1 VPSKH
6 LALRPCRRDVVVL
19 TTATSSSSSTDARAV
34 SSGGDDAHR
43 HSCHL
48 TPLCLPLPSS
58 LSLSREKAEKV
69 ETKPVERKG
78 SSSSSPTAEEDD
90 DGAASVRS
98 PSSSPPL
105 PRLSGS
111 LPSSV
116 FSSARHG
123 AHARLSLSSGTANSR
138 RRSPLLCLH
147 LTSPRTSGR
156 TSPPSASAPWSSPSG
171 ISRDTSVSGLVPT
184 SIRHGT

>member
-1 VPSKH
+1 MHFDHAGV
-6 LALRPCRRDVVVL
+6 
-19 TTATSSSSSTDARAV
+19 TSSSSPPPLPPPPPLTPTPSVAAATTRTGARAT
-34 SSGGDDAHR
+34 S
-43 HSCHL
+43 
-48 TPLCLPLPSS
+48 LPSVS
-58 LSLSREKAEKV
+58 LSPPVSLSREKAEKV